1 LLLAR
6 LIDLLVVLLCGG
18 RPVIESKLAG
28 QKKKNIFSKKE
39 GKKM

>member
-28 QKKKNIFSKKE
+28 QKKEKHFLKK